1 MAGETG
7 NNGQT
12 TTTKPETSVFKPM
25 PTKLSTNSANTVV
38 NSETRK
44 NGN

>member
-1 MAGETG
+1 VAGGNG
-7 NNGQT
+7 NNGQ

-25 PTKLSTNSANTVV
+25 PTKLSTNSANTVS
-38 NSETRK
+38 NAETRK